1 MARFMIAR
9 LLSSVVLFFAITLF
23 VFVTFFVLP
32 ANSGAPRRPGRIA
45 GNFVVRDTY
54 WIHGSMIHQYTRYV
68 WNLVRHG
75 DLGRSYVNRQ
85 PVVDQ
90 LKRAAPVTFS
100 LVLGGVFIWLLIS
113 IPLGILSALRPRS
126 LLDRA
131 STVFVFAGLAAH
143 PVWLGLV
150 FGYLLGYHWH
160 IVPEAGYCELITP
173 KTSCGGPVQWAYHL
187 LMPWLIFG
195 LLNAALYTSMIRV
208 TVLDAL
214 GEDYVRTARAKGA
227 SNVRVVRAHVLRNV
241 LLPLVT
247 MLGMNMGVAL
257 GGVIFIESVFSLPG
271 LGGTFRTSLL
281 QRDLPMTAGIVM
293 FMTVAIMLLNLLV
306 DLSYAFLDP
315 RIRTRRSRFR
325 AEIPAP
331 VGETVPSPPL
341 ELELPA

>member
-32 ANSGAPRRPGRIA
+32 ANSGTPRRPGRIA
-45 GNFVVRDTY
+45 GNFIVRDTY
-54 WIHGSMIHQYTRYV
+54 WIHGSMIHQYSRYV

-90 LKRAAPVTFS
+90 LKPAAPVTFS
-100 LVLGGVFIWLLIS
+100 LMLGGVFIWLLIS

-150 FGYLLGYHWH
+150 
-160 IVPEAGYCELITP
+160 
-173 KTSCGGPVQWAYHL
+173 
-187 LMPWLIFG
+187 
-195 LLNAALYTSMIRV
+195 
-208 TVLDAL
+208 
-214 GEDYVRTARAKGA
+214 
-227 SNVRVVRAHVLRNV
+227 
-241 LLPLVT
+241 
-247 MLGMNMGVAL
+247 
-257 GGVIFIESVFSLPG
+257 IFIESVFSLPG

-281 QRDLPMTAGIVM
+281 QRDLPMTAGIVI

-315 RIRTRRSRFR
+315 RIRTRPSGIR
-325 AEIPAP
+325 AEIPA
-331 VGETVPSPPL
+331 VGELVPAPPL